1 MNLQIPTF
9 ISPNFARF
17 VASELEPNS
26 LSKKDIT
33 NCLKALGIKDPV
45 ILNLKWKKEL
55 WVQLKIAAISNLI

>member
-26 LSKKDIT
+26 LSKKDIA
-33 NCLKALGIKDPV
+33 NCLKALGIKDPK
-45 ILNLKWKKEL
+45 ILTLKWKKEL
-55 WVQLKIAAISNLI
+55 WVQLQIAAVSI

>member
-33 NCLKALGIKDPV
+33 NCLKALGIKDPQ
-45 ILNLKWKKEL
+45 ILTMKWKQEL
-55 WVQLKIAAISNLI
+55 WVQLQIAAVSS

>member
-9 ISPNFARF
+9 ISPDFARF

-33 NCLKALGIKDPV
+33 NCLKALGITDPE
-45 ILNLKWKKEL
+45 ILTLKWKKEL
-55 WVQLKIAAISNLI
+55 WIQLKIAVAS

>member
-33 NCLKALGIKDPV
+33 NCLKALGITDPE
-45 ILNLKWKKEL
+45 ILALKWKKEL
-55 WVQLKIAAISNLI
+55 WVQLQLAAISHQI